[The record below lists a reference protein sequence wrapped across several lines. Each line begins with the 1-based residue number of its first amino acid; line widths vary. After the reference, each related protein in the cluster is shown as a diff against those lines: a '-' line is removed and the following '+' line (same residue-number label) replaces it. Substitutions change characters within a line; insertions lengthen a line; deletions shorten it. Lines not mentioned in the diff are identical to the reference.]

1 MEAAEVSRNLDCE
14 GGVKETFTKVIF
26 VISMKNSQKQKGK
39 LFKHCSL
46 QVTKQQ
52 IEDYSK
58 ETEEFFQKLLTEGPG
73 VVGDDLDKGKWINV
87 CEVML

>member
-1 MEAAEVSRNLDCE
+1 M
-14 GGVKETFTKVIF
+14 
-26 VISMKNSQKQKGK
+26 
-39 LFKHCSL
+39 
-46 QVTKQQ
+46 TKQQ